1 MAVIINSRPRRS
13 FVKKVFLKIS
23 QNLLKKSYLIYLR
36 KVFDSTSLDEWISMK
51 YVFLWNLDL
60 TIKGFNL
67 SLRETIE
74 FTIHCEL
81 WQWIV
86 YCGNSLWQLVV
97 YFAMAG

>member
-51 YVFLWNLDL
+51 YVFP
-60 TIKGFNL
+60 
-67 SLRETIE
+67 
-74 FTIHCEL
+74 
-81 WQWIV
+81 
-86 YCGNSLWQLVV
+86 
-97 YFAMAG
+97 